1 MEIGLTKRPEGEL
14 AEYKS
19 ARDSKVLRRR
29 ISEQEVKQLRRQ
41 VSQKMDAAKKSL
53 LPTLDDSISIVSS
66 MSSGRAGPSASASD
80 DDFESEEDEKS
91 EEEEGG
97 GEDEDE
103 YEERKGPRTRGSKK

>member
-1 MEIGLTKRPEGEL
+1 
-14 AEYKS
+14 
-19 ARDSKVLRRR
+19 
-29 ISEQEVKQLRRQ
+29 VKQLCRQ

-53 LPTLDDSISIVSS
+53 LSALDDSISIVSS

-80 DDFESEEDEKS
+80 NDFESEEGEKS